1 MIEVVNRH
9 GAFCHGLQPG
19 AVGQVNEANTGIK
32 AALAARMLVPTAE
45 AAPAPRHGLASD
57 GPTEAEGLAM
67 SAEIERLRAQ
77 VAQLSKRP
85 VDDGE
90 RAQFDLFARESAAK
104 LSERDERIA
113 ALEADLAR
121 IQADL
126 DGLLNAPAK
135 VDAPAPAEKPAP
147 KSRAAREG

>member
-19 AVGQVNEANTGIK
+19 ATGQVNETNTGIK

-45 AAPAPRHGLASD
+45 AAPAPRQALASD

-67 SAEIERLRAQ
+67 SAEILRLQAQ

-113 ALEADLAR
+113 ALEAENTQLKLDLEA
-121 IQADL
+121 AT
-126 DGLLNAPAK
+126 APAK
-135 VDAPAPAEKPAP
+135 PTASDAPAGDDTTGRK
-147 KSRAAREG
+147 RRNG